1 MLKDKVAIVTGAASG
16 IGLATAEML
25 AKEGARVVL
34 ADINEAQLEAVSA
47 KIGADALAVDLSK
60 REGCREL
67 ADYTMK
73 QHGRIDI
80 LVNVA
85 GIQNVAAVEDFPEE
99 RWDFMISLML
109 TAPFLLTK
117 YAWPSMRQN
126 GWGRVINLNSIHGL
140 VASEFKSAYVS
151 AKHGLMGLTKTAALE
166 GGPCGIT
173 VNSICPA
180 YVRTPLVDNQI
191 EAQAQNHGISKE
203 EVVSKIML
211 QKAAIKTML
220 EPETIAAAVK
230 FLCSDAAARQADAA
244 LTERFTSTRT
254 KAHATKTEISA
265 RVGRSWIG
273 AWNLL
278 SKRLFAMQFPRA

>member
-60 REGCREL
+60 REGCWEL

-73 QHGRIDI
+73 RHGRIDI
-80 LVNVA
+80 LINVA
-85 GIQNVAAVEDFPEE
+85 GIQNVASVEDFPEE
-99 RWDFMISLML
+99 RWDFMISLLL

-211 QKAAIKTML
+211 QKAAIKKLL
-220 EPETIAAAVK
+220 EPETVAEAVK
-230 FLCSDAAARQADAA
+230 FLCSDAAANITGTA
-244 LTERFTSTRT
+244 FTIDGGWT
-254 KAHATKTEISA
+254 A
-265 RVGRSWIG
+265 G
-273 AWNLL
+273 
-278 SKRLFAMQFPRA
+278 

>member
-1 MLKDKVAIVTGAASG
+1 M
-16 IGLATAEML
+16 
-25 AKEGARVVL
+25 
-34 ADINEAQLEAVSA
+34 
-47 KIGADALAVDLSK
+47 
-60 REGCREL
+60 
-67 ADYTMK
+67 ADYAMK

-85 GIQNVAAVEDFPEE
+85 GIQNVASVEDFPED

-220 EPETIAAAVK
+220 EPETIAEAVK
-230 FLCSDAAARQADAA
+230 FLCSDAAANITGTA
-244 LTERFTSTRT
+244 FTIDGGWT
-254 KAHATKTEISA
+254 A
-265 RVGRSWIG
+265 G
-273 AWNLL
+273 
-278 SKRLFAMQFPRA
+278 

>member
-67 ADYTMK
+67 ADYAMK

-85 GIQNVAAVEDFPEE
+85 GIQNVASVEDFPEE

-191 EAQAQNHGISKE
+191 EAQAQNHRISKE

-220 EPETIAAAVK
+220 EPETIAEAVK
-230 FLCSDAAARQADAA
+230 FLCSDAAANITGTA
-244 LTERFTSTRT
+244 FTIDGGWT
-254 KAHATKTEISA
+254 A
-265 RVGRSWIG
+265 G
-273 AWNLL
+273 
-278 SKRLFAMQFPRA
+278 

>member
-67 ADYTMK
+67 ADYAMK
-73 QHGRIDI
+73 RHGRIDI

-85 GIQNVAAVEDFPEE
+85 GIQNVASVEDFPEE

-191 EAQAQNHGISKE
+191 EAQAQNHRISKE

-220 EPETIAAAVK
+220 EPETIAEAVK
-230 FLCSDAAARQADAA
+230 FLCSDAAANITGTA
-244 LTERFTSTRT
+244 FTIDGGWT
-254 KAHATKTEISA
+254 A
-265 RVGRSWIG
+265 G
-273 AWNLL
+273 
-278 SKRLFAMQFPRA
+278 

>member
-67 ADYTMK
+67 ADYAMK
-73 QHGRIDI
+73 RHGRIDI

-85 GIQNVAAVEDFPEE
+85 GIQNVASVEDFPEE

-151 AKHGLMGLTKTAALE
+151 AKHGLMGFTKTAALE

-230 FLCSDAAARQADAA
+230 FLCSDAAANITGTA
-244 LTERFTSTRT
+244 FTIDGGWT
-254 KAHATKTEISA
+254 A
-265 RVGRSWIG
+265 G
-273 AWNLL
+273 
-278 SKRLFAMQFPRA
+278 

>member
-34 ADINEAQLEAVSA
+34 ADINETQLEAVSA

-67 ADYTMK
+67 ADYAMK

-85 GIQNVAAVEDFPEE
+85 GIQNVASVEDFPEE

-126 GWGRVINLNSIHGL
+126 GWGRVINLNSIH
-140 VASEFKSAYVS
+140 AWSPRNSNP
-151 AKHGLMGLTKTAALE
+151 LMY
-166 GGPCGIT
+166 PRNT
-173 VNSICPA
+173 V
-180 YVRTPLVDNQI
+180 
-191 EAQAQNHGISKE
+191 
-203 EVVSKIML
+203 
-211 QKAAIKTML
+211 
-220 EPETIAAAVK
+220 
-230 FLCSDAAARQADAA
+230 
-244 LTERFTSTRT
+244 
-254 KAHATKTEISA
+254 
-265 RVGRSWIG
+265 
-273 AWNLL
+273 
-278 SKRLFAMQFPRA
+278 

>member
-60 REGCREL
+60 REGCQEL
-67 ADYTMK
+67 ADYAMK

-85 GIQNVAAVEDFPEE
+85 GIQNVASVEDFPEE

-109 TAPFLLTK
+109 TAPFLLSK

-230 FLCSDAAARQADAA
+230 FLCSDAAALITGIA
-244 LTERFTSTRT
+244 FTIDGGWT
-254 KAHATKTEISA
+254 A
-265 RVGRSWIG
+265 G
-273 AWNLL
+273 
-278 SKRLFAMQFPRA
+278 

>member
-25 AKEGARVVL
+25 AKEGVRVVL

-67 ADYTMK
+67 ADYAMK

-85 GIQNVAAVEDFPEE
+85 GIQNVASVEDFPEE
-99 RWDFMISLML
+99 RWEFMISLML

-220 EPETIAAAVK
+220 EPETIAEAVK
-230 FLCSDAAARQADAA
+230 FLCSDAAANITGTA
-244 LTERFTSTRT
+244 FTIDGGWT
-254 KAHATKTEISA
+254 A
-265 RVGRSWIG
+265 G
-273 AWNLL
+273 
-278 SKRLFAMQFPRA
+278 

>member
-34 ADINEAQLEAVSA
+34 ADINETQLEAVSA

-67 ADYTMK
+67 ADYAMK

-85 GIQNVAAVEDFPEE
+85 GIQNVASVEDFPEE

-191 EAQAQNHGISKE
+191 EAQAQNHGLSKE

-220 EPETIAAAVK
+220 EPETIAEAVK
-230 FLCSDAAARQADAA
+230 FLCSDAAANITGTA
-244 LTERFTSTRT
+244 FTIDGGWT
-254 KAHATKTEISA
+254 A
-265 RVGRSWIG
+265 G
-273 AWNLL
+273 
-278 SKRLFAMQFPRA
+278 

>member
-67 ADYTMK
+67 ADYAMK

-85 GIQNVAAVEDFPEE
+85 GIQNVASVEDFPEE

-203 EVVSKIML
+203 EVISKIML

-220 EPETIAAAVK
+220 EPETIAEAVK
-230 FLCSDAAARQADAA
+230 FLCSDAAANITGTA
-244 LTERFTSTRT
+244 FT
-254 KAHATKTEISA
+254 ID
-265 RVGRSWIG
+265 GG
-273 AWNLL
+273 
-278 SKRLFAMQFPRA
+278 